1 MLVCCLEYIANAE
14 DSMTFRPIS
23 SIEFPK
29 LSIQATNFLALRGQ
43 TSPVKN
49 ARPASHCSPMNEAA
63 AYPRNYSN
71 RTLASLILRRLA
83 QDSTGINLLQQL
95 ANHEP
100 QFDREF
106 PPRVIPV

>member
-1 MLVCCLEYIANAE
+1 
-14 DSMTFRPIS
+14 
-23 SIEFPK
+23 
-29 LSIQATNFLALRGQ
+29 
-43 TSPVKN
+43 
-49 ARPASHCSPMNEAA
+49 MNEAA